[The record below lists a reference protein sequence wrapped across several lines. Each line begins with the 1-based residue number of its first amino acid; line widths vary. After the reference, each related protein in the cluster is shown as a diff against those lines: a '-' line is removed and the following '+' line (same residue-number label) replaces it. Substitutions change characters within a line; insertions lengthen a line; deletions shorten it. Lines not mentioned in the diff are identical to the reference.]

1 MGNCGLMGRISQH
14 KCAVNVGKRKPHKI
28 KHNKTT
34 ALPRYFLFFDTETT
48 EQDVGNGERK
58 QVLRLGW
65 VVRVYRDKREN
76 KLRERW
82 CEFRTVKEFWDFVE
96 ESVIEKGKLWCFAHN
111 LDFDFRVLQGFKVLK
126 ERGWKIET
134 FIYDSK
140 NIILSFRKDGKTLLF
155 LDTFNYFKGSV
166 KKMGEAVGLPK
177 LEVDFT
183 TVSDEELSRY
193 CKRDVEIIKEFMM
206 RLVEFVEKENLGTL
220 QKTLASQAF
229 TAFRHRFMKH
239 GIYIHN
245 NIEVIE
251 LERESYRGG
260 RTEAFYIGR
269 LPKGRYY
276 KLDVNSMYPFVMRER
291 LYPTKLIR
299 LETQPSLSGLK
310 RALQRFFVI
319 AHVRVRVDKPVIAIK
334 GERLIFPVGEF
345 DAFLT
350 SPEIELVM
358 KHGEI
363 LKVYKYAIYEQHP
376 IFKDYVDFFYT
387 LKEKY
392 AKEGNSAFKQ
402 IAKLFLNSLYGKFG
416 QRTRLF
422 DKVGECEHEDGYEVV
437 FDAETGKRITY
448 RYLNNEVWVESE
460 EYVEGENS
468 MVAIAST
475 VTAYARCY
483 LWELIEKAGLE
494 NVFYCDT
501 DSLIVNEEGYERL
514 RDMLDDYKLG
524 YLKCEGVSEFVEIRN
539 AKDYTFGEEVKRKGV
554 KKDAVEI
561 APNTFK
567 QIQFERLRT
576 AWRKGRVNEVI
587 VKEQV
592 KELKQEYQK
601 GIVTESG
608 RVIPFRL
615 S

>member
-1 MGNCGLMGRISQH
+1 M
-14 KCAVNVGKRKPHKI
+14 
-28 KHNKTT
+28 
-34 ALPRYFLFFDTETT
+34 
-48 EQDVGNGERK
+48 
-58 QVLRLGW
+58 
-65 VVRVYRDKREN
+65 
-76 KLRERW
+76 
-82 CEFRTVKEFWDFVE
+82 
-96 ESVIEKGKLWCFAHN
+96 
-111 LDFDFRVLQGFKVLK
+111 
-126 ERGWKIET
+126 
-134 FIYDSK
+134 
-140 NIILSFRKDGKTLLF
+140 
-155 LDTFNYFKGSV
+155 
-166 KKMGEAVGLPK
+166 
-177 LEVDFT
+177 
-183 TVSDEELSRY
+183 
-193 CKRDVEIIKEFMM
+193 
-206 RLVEFVEKENLGTL
+206 
-220 QKTLASQAF
+220 
-229 TAFRHRFMKH
+229 
-239 GIYIHN
+239 
-245 NIEVIE
+245 
-251 LERESYRGG
+251 ERESYRGG

-269 LPKGRYY
+269 LPKGKYY

-319 AHVRVRVDKPVIAIK
+319 AHVRIKVDKPIVAIK

-350 SPEIELVM
+350 SPELELLM

-392 AKEGNSAFKQ
+392 TKEGNSAFKQ

-437 FDAETGKRITY
+437 FDVETGKRITY

-468 MVAIAST
+468 MVVIASA
-475 VTAYARCY
+475 VSAYARCY
-483 LWELIEKAGLE
+483 LWSLIEKAGLE

-514 RDMLDDYKLG
+514 RDYLDDYKLG

-554 KKDAVEI
+554 KKNAVEI
-561 APNTFK
+561 APNIFK
-567 QIQFERLRT
+567 QEQFERLRS

-587 VKEQV
+587 VKEQI
-592 KELKQEYQK
+592 KELKQEYKK

-608 RVIPFRL
+608 RVKPFVL